1 MKVRLLL
8 LFAIGA
14 MITANSVFAQITSLP
29 TKQLGRMHYYS
40 YEVQKK
46 ETIYGIAKKLNITTD
61 DIIKYNPTVAEGLK
75 AGQTLYFPVSDFA
88 TSATINAQK
97 ATSTTTTQTSTSQTT
112 TTQNTP
118 ATQSVQATS
127 EYTSHI
133 VQKNETLFGLAKDNG
148 ISIDDIIRLNPSA
161 SDGIKSGDILRL
173 PKTSSSLR
181 ASKQAATTSNT
192 SKSSADN
199 GNMVKATSSSASKVT
214 DNSIIYHTLVS
225 GESMFTLAKRYNTTT
240 QEIQD
245 LNPDINPTTM
255 QIGQILKI
263 RSGNGANTND
273 ATDNG
278 STETPSSSNIGRQ
291 TDSNSINIAIVLPF
305 DLKAKEV
312 TRTADSYTEYYKG
325 FLLAVDS
332 IRTQTRKKINIYAFD
347 SSKNFS
353 DILTNENLKE
363 MDAII
368 APNDAEQLAQLTAF
382 GEEYQIPVINN
393 YIIKTNLYN
402 NNKYFVQVNTP
413 QNIFYDKV
421 IEALNQV
428 AGNYEYLFV
437 CNKDTNNTKDI
448 IDSLKAYL
456 KYKKNEQYQELFYSK
471 ELQADDIDTYLLTG
485 HHYMIVLD
493 NPKSFVNCIEALK
506 KIKDSRLD
514 VDIALLGFPDWVS
527 LKNEQKGE
535 LKDMDTYLYTRF
547 YNDNTSRE
555 YARYYA
561 KFVNTYGGGM
571 LKAYPN
577 MGVLGFDTGYFFLSQ
592 MIKYGKDFTKNSSR
606 HFGIQN
612 DFYLENVEG
621 NSGTINTAVNIV
633 HFTPYGITKISK

>member
-1 MKVRLLL
+1 MKVRHLL

-14 MITANSVFAQITSLP
+14 LMATNSVFAQITSLP
-29 TKQLGRMHYYS
+29 TKQLGRMQYYS

-61 DIIKYNPTVAEGLK
+61 DIIKYNPTIAEGLK
-75 AGQTLYFPVSDFA
+75 AGQILYFPVSDFA
-88 TSATINAQK
+88 TSTTINTQKTTSSASTALPAQS
-97 ATSTTTTQTSTSQTT
+97 AT
-112 TTQNTP
+112 
-118 ATQSVQATS
+118 ATS

-161 SDGIKSGDILRL
+161 SDGIKSGDILKL
-173 PKTSSSLR
+173 PRTSSVRTNKSTTTSASNAAR
-181 ASKQAATTSNT
+181 PASTTSASK
-192 SKSSADN
+192 SADN
-199 GNMVKATSSSASKVT
+199 
-214 DNSIIYHTLVS
+214 SIVYHTLLS
-225 GESMFTLAKRYNTTT
+225 GESMFTLSKRYNTTT
-240 QEIQD
+240 EEIQA
-245 LNPDINPTTM
+245 LNPDINPTAM

-263 RSGNGANTND
+263 RPGAG
-273 ATDNG
+273 TDIKDVLTNG
-278 STETPSSSNIGRQ
+278 SVQSTTMSKPVISNH
-291 TDSNSINIAIVLPF
+291 INIAIILPF

-312 TRTADSYTEYYKG
+312 TRSADSFTEYYKG

-332 IRTQTRKKINIYAFD
+332 IREQTKKKINIYAFD
-347 SSKNFS
+347 SSRNFS
-353 DILTNENLKE
+353 DILSNEKLKE

-368 APNDAEQLAQLTAF
+368 APNDADQLAQLTAF
-382 GEEYQIPVINN
+382 GEENQIPVINN

-402 NNKYFVQVNTP
+402 NNKYFVQINTP

-421 IEALNQV
+421 IEGLNQV

-437 CNKDTNNTKDI
+437 NNKDTNNTKDI
-448 IDSLKAYL
+448 VDSLKAYI
-456 KYKKNEQYQELFYSK
+456 KYKKNEQYQEIYYSR
-471 ELQADDIDTYLLTG
+471 ELQTEDLDTYLLTG

-493 NPKSFVNCIEALK
+493 NPKYFNNCIEALK
-506 KIKDSRLD
+506 KIKESRLD
-514 VDIALLGFPDWVS
+514 VDIALLGYPDWVS
-527 LKNEQKGE
+527 LKNEQKAE
-535 LKDMDTYLYTRF
+535 LKDIDTYLYTRF

-561 KFVNTYGGGM
+561 KFVHTYGGGM

-577 MGVLGFDTGYFFLSQ
+577 MGVLGFDTGYFFLTQ

-621 NSGTINTAVNIV
+621 NSGTVNTAVNIV
-633 HFTPYGITKISK
+633 HFTPFGITKISK